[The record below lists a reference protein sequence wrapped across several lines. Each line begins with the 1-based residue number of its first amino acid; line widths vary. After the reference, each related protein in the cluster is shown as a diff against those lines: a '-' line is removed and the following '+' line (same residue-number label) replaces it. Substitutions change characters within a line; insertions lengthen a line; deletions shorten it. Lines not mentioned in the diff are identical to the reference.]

1 MKDETKVQLLKDRW
15 GKLRYT
21 AAAAEQAVL
30 ISEILPNH
38 RASFFEFRMAIGAAG
53 LVKPF
58 DWMKWD
64 EPQLTAEMAARLPQD
79 KVWRHATRILRGD
92 RFCEG
97 LFEAHV
103 RDKSLMALARRAF
116 NLSQTE
122 DGWPRSFSEL
132 DDIDLETGLVVE
144 GRIRDR
150 VGVTTGFREQ
160 RTNAENL
167 GWDFQVLWNDET
179 CTMEDMNEWH
189 LVVPLKTLVQLP
201 DCRPAEPR
209 R

>member
-1 MKDETKVQLLKDRW
+1 MKEESKAHLLKDRW

-21 AAAAEQAVL
+21 AAAAEQAVVL
-30 ISEILPNH
+30 SEVIPNYGG
-38 RASFFEFRMAIGAAG
+38 SFFEFRMAIGAAG

-64 EPQLTAEMAARLPQD
+64 APQLTAETATQLNAD
-79 KVWRHATRILRGD
+79 EVWRHATRILRGD

-103 RDKSLMALARRAF
+103 RDKSLTALARRAYE
-116 NLSQTE
+116 LSQTE
-122 DGWPRSFSEL
+122 EGWPRTFSEL

-144 GRIRDR
+144 GRVRDR
-150 VGVTTGFREQ
+150 NGVTTGFREQ
-160 RTNAENL
+160 RTNSANP

-189 LVVPLKTLVQLP
+189 LVIPLKTLVQLP
-201 DCRPAEPR
+201 DHRASETR